1 MIPICNSFHLTNF
14 KLFNMKKILCL
25 LMIGSLAACSDDD
38 QADFFMSQNR
48 SEELQGSWKIT
59 TNENEALPN
68 YQVFSG
74 DRYFTVSF
82 NEATNKFYADSK
94 KYWYNNETSFFTI
107 GNSSALK
114 KDTPHE
120 SRYKLNV
127 TNDTLSIYGGDNRW
141 TQYARYI
148 GELPVK

>member
-1 MIPICNSFHLTNF
+1 
-14 KLFNMKKILCL
+14 MKKILCL
-25 LMIGSLAACSDDD
+25 LIIGSLVACSDDD

-48 SEELQGSWKIT
+48 SEELQGSWEIV
-59 TNENEALPN
+59 PN
-68 YQVFSG
+68 SVKGLAEYHVFSG
-74 DRYFTVSF
+74 DRYFTIRF

-107 GNSSALK
+107 GNSSTLK

-120 SRYKLNV
+120 IRYQLN
-127 TNDTLSIYGGDNRW
+127 TTKDTLSIYDGDDKW
-141 TQYARYI
+141 TKYAKYN